1 MIFALTKKNKKLLEI
16 YKKLWNETRRQI
28 KATNSGES
36 IKYKKY
42 FLKIRLDLYD
52 DDVPLGKILSFS
64 VLNLVVKSVFQ
75 NENKCYPQIHEFE
88 YECEY

>member
-1 MIFALTKKNKKLLEI
+1 M
-16 YKKLWNETRRQI
+16 
-28 KATNSGES
+28 
-36 IKYKKY
+36 
-42 FLKIRLDLYD
+42 KIRLDLYD

-75 NENKCYPQIHEFE
+75 NENKCYPQIHIHEFE